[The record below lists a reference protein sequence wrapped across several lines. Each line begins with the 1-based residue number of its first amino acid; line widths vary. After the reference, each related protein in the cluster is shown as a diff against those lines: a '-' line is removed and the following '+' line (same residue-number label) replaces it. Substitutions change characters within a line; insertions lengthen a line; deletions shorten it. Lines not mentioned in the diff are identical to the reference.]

1 MKPEKFLQRYK
12 NFVFGTDDSFDVQK
26 RIFLLITHTTLIIAF
41 AGITTNII
49 LGLAASLTIV
59 TIAAFLLVLYMHT
72 YVRRNQLDTKFSI
85 IFFLISV
92 FTFSY
97 LWFLNGGYDGNTT
110 VLIFVYFIVVV
121 TILPVRLRIVSFIVY
136 SVMIVG
142 LVTIQFLYPDFITH
156 YETEEQRYIDLA
168 LGYFLYLILAFIIQ
182 NTILKNYDEER
193 NKGNTQ
199 NIQLNDLNLQLTES
213 NTKLEESVKSIEE
226 LNASKDRFITLL
238 SHDLRSPFH
247 GLLGLSRVLK
257 EEYDSFPEIERKYII
272 HQLNQSIEKMYAF
285 LEEVL
290 LWGRLQRGVVKP
302 KYAVENIYSILEQV
316 ISVHEQAISK
326 KGLQINLNCSKELI
340 ANVDRELL
348 SVVIRNLLSNAIKF
362 SLSGKT
368 ITIEAKEKKDTL
380 VLSVADKGIGIT
392 EKTLSRL
399 FKIDE
404 IITTK
409 GTEGETGS
417 GMGLIL
423 CMDIL
428 KKLNGKI
435 SVQSVEGE
443 GSVFTVELPAVYTFS

>member
-1 MKPEKFLQRYK
+1 MKPEILFSRYK

-26 RIFLLITHTTLIIAF
+26 KIFLLITHTTLIIAF
-41 AGITTNII
+41 TGIVTNII
-49 LGLAASLTIV
+49 LGLEASLTIV
-59 TIAAFLLVLYMHT
+59 TIAAFLLVLYLHT
-72 YVRRNQLDTKFSI
+72 YVRRNQLDTKFAI

-97 LWFLNGGYDGNTT
+97 LWFFNAGYNGNTA
-110 VLIFVYFIVVV
+110 VLIFVYFIVIV
-121 TILPVRLRIVSFIVY
+121 TILPVRYRIISFIVY
-136 SVMIVG
+136 SIMIVG
-142 LVTIQFLYPDFITH
+142 LVTIQFMYPDLITH
-156 YETEEQRYIDLA
+156 YDTEEQRYIDLA
-168 LGYFLYLILAFIIQ
+168 LGYFLYLILAFVIQ
-182 NTILKNYDEER
+182 NTILKNYDDER
-193 NKGNTQ
+193 RKGQAQ
-199 NIQLNDLNLQLTES
+199 NIQLNELNLQLSES
-213 NTKLEESVKSIEE
+213 NNKLEESVKRVEE
-226 LNASKDRFITLL
+226 LNASKDRFITML

-247 GLLGLSRVLK
+247 GLLGLSRVMK

-302 KYAVENIYSILEQV
+302 KYAVENIYSLLEQI
-316 ISVHEQAISK
+316 ISVHEQTILK
-326 KGLQINLNCSKELI
+326 KGLHVNLNCSKELNSNI
-340 ANVDRELL
+340 DKELL

-362 SLSGKT
+362 SLSGKA
-368 ITIEAKEKKDTL
+368 ISIEAKETENKLLLT
-380 VLSVADKGIGIT
+380 VADSGIGIT
-392 EKTLSRL
+392 PKTQSRL

-423 CMDIL
+423 CVDIL
-428 KKLNGKI
+428 KKLDGKI

-443 GSVFTVELPAVYTFS
+443 GSVFTVELPSVQSVS